1 MRSAQILASS
11 LVLSLGL
18 SLGMSAFAQKSAT
31 ESMDDAGTTARV
43 KTALISNKQAK
54 ASQINVE
61 TERGVVQL
69 SGFVDS
75 DVARRAA
82 VATAKGVTG
91 VKEVQDK
98 LLIRD
103 STRST
108 GEAVDD
114 TVIEAKVKS
123 EIAGK
128 SGLGTATDVIVE
140 VNRGVV
146 ELSGFVPTPEQKTM
160 AANIARGVS
169 GVKDV
174 HNNIELKPRG

>member
-18 SLGMSAFAQKSAT
+18 GLGMSAFAQKSAT

-43 KTALISNKQAK
+43 KTALIGNKQAK

-75 DVARRAA
+75 DAARQAA

-103 STRST
+103 SRST

-123 EIAGK
+123 ELAGK

-146 ELSGFVPTPEQKTM
+146 ELSGFVPTLEQKTM

-174 HNNIELKPRG
+174 QNNIELKPRG